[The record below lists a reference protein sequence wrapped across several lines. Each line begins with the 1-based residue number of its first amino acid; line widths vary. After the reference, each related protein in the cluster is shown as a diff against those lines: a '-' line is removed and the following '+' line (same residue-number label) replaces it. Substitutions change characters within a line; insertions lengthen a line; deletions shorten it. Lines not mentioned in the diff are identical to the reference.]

1 MKIRNIVASLVLS
14 LSVGS
19 AIADAEL
26 SSLVQWEE
34 TQNGQ
39 RTTKVSVSNTDII
52 KNINKLDATSAG
64 EKQISSLVQ
73 WEESQHATPY
83 SLLEQSN
90 DNIIANIN
98 TMEATASGKN
108 QMSSLI
114 QWEEDF

>member
-1 MKIRNIVASLVLS
+1 MKIRNIVTSLVLS

-19 AIADAEL
+19 AMADSEL

-39 RTTKVSVSNTDII
+39 RITKVSASNTDII
-52 KNINKLDATSAG
+52 KSINKLDATSAG
-64 EKQISSLVQ
+64 GKQISSLVQ
-73 WEESQHATPY
+73 WEESQYATAY
-83 SLLEQSN
+83 SLLDQSN
-90 DNIIANIN
+90 DNIIAKIN
-98 TMEATASGKN
+98 TMEATAIGGN